1 MRSTPA
7 LCAAVVFL
15 LIAGSAQADRRSFA
29 FTYEPRTIPEGEL
42 ELEYYMTGQ
51 VKHNRLLD
59 ENIYGWSHQFEV
71 EYGVFDGFDLAMYQM
86 YSPSSWQGYKLRA
99 RYMPLA
105 RGELPV
111 DFLLYFEFIQLANG
125 DVALEERLI
134 LGREFGKLII
144 ALDTMFEQGP
154 LTGDVGHKLN
164 SSLGT
169 GWAFTKWFTAG
180 VETQLRMQW
189 EPEFNYASGEE
200 ELEFSGTRMYTG
212 PSLSFATGRLFWDAS
227 FGTRI
232 QGDEDE
238 ARHIFRVLWGIML

>member
-1 MRSTPA
+1 MRSA
-7 LCAAVVFL
+7 QLFFLAAIVL
-15 LIAGSAQADRRSFA
+15 LIAGNANADRRSFA

-42 ELEYYMTGQ
+42 ELEYYMTGL

-59 ENIYGWSHQFEV
+59 KDIYAWSHQFEL
-71 EYGVFDGFDLAMYQM
+71 EYGLFDGFDLAMYQM
-86 YSPSSWQGYKLRA
+86 YSPEAWQGYKLRA
-99 RYMPLA
+99 RYMPFV

-111 DFLLYFEFIQLANG
+111 DFLLYLEFIQLANG
-125 DVALEERLI
+125 DVALEERLV
-134 LGREFGKLII
+134 LGREFGKLIL

-154 LTGDVGHKLN
+154 LTGEPGYKLN
-164 SSLGT
+164 SSLAT

-189 EPEFNYASGEE
+189 EPEFNYVSGEE
-200 ELEFSGTRMYTG
+200 ELEFSGTKVYMG
-212 PSLSFATGRLFWDAS
+212 PSVSFATGRLFWDAS

-238 ARHIFRVLWGIML
+238 AKHIFRVLWGIML